1 MASMDLGRLDLVST
15 TSRLRLELSSCAQF
29 TTPAEDLTDAR
40 PTTPS
45 SEMKD
50 PGSSWIERAKDF
62 CLVLGLRLGDGLH
75 AESKDHLLAT
85 LADRIPHAELWQQL
99 GLSTTSV
106 ETTASDATGLSLITI
121 SLAHCERDLSQQRK
135 RVHKLGVG
143 VPFHD
148 VRPPAGVRTRALER
162 VYLGMDVA
170 LPAKH
175 KRPKLPDTNQ
185 PQIHTSLSQST
196 AGRELEEEFSDLCGS
211 DSESDFDDL
220 LFDND
225 GSPEDTGSCE
235 LRYLS
240 ASPSIDTRTACVTL
254 PATPNKRSSS
264 SANSESATTAHTEAD
279 SILALVD
286 AGLRLAISDT
296 SKRLGKDIRVRGA
309 QRLKRLKDVAPALW
323 SPGYLPSVAD
333 RAVFLPTISHA
344 LSTVASK
351 ASYDAGL
358 QRKFAHLCPANTDD
372 KRSSLSA
379 QLWRLLQEATYPCKS
394 AGRLKPLFD
403 GTQTAVGLDTG
414 GPETFDPSRDVDT
427 HLQFVECDD
436 ELSDFEESSLHEHL
450 VCDDDLLDSMLQEY
464 IDLDEDDD
472 ICWTPFEVEVDILE
486 ELLDSAAS
494 SSDADSGSISRCAPA
509 TCDDRWAGRRD
520 DDFVDELHVETAVD
534 GNSSDMDPE
543 AETRLDAH
551 GMLAV

>member
-1 MASMDLGRLDLVST
+1 
-15 TSRLRLELSSCAQF
+15 
-29 TTPAEDLTDAR
+29 
-40 PTTPS
+40 
-45 SEMKD
+45 
-50 PGSSWIERAKDF
+50 
-62 CLVLGLRLGDGLH
+62 
-75 AESKDHLLAT
+75 
-85 LADRIPHAELWQQL
+85 
-99 GLSTTSV
+99 
-106 ETTASDATGLSLITI
+106 
-121 SLAHCERDLSQQRK
+121 
-135 RVHKLGVG
+135 
-143 VPFHD
+143 VPFYD
-148 VRPPAGVRTRALER
+148 VRPPAGVRTRALES

-211 DSESDFDDL
+211 ESESDFDDL

-264 SANSESATTAHTEAD
+264 SANSESATTTHTEAD

-351 ASYDAGL
+351 ASYDAGR

-379 QLWRLLQEATYPCKS
+379 QLLWRLLQEAAYPCKS

-427 HLQFVECDD
+427 HLQFVEYDD
-436 ELSDFEESSLHEHL
+436 ELSDFEESSLHEYL
-450 VCDDDLLDSMLQEY
+450 VYDDDLLDSMFQE
-464 IDLDEDDD
+464 DFNLDEDGDGR
-472 ICWTPFEVEVDILE
+472 WTPLEVEVDILE

-494 SSDADSGSISRCAPA
+494 SSDAGSGSITGCSPA
-509 TCDDRWAGRRD
+509 ACDDRWAGQRD
-520 DDFVDELHVETAVD
+520 DDIDELQLETAVE
-534 GNSSDMDPE
+534 GNSFDRDPE
-543 AETRLDAH
+543 AETWLDAY
-551 GMLAV
+551 